1 MAIDLKKKKGRPA
14 KGKTTLKDVVTMKS
28 DLEIKLAQAYANLE
42 VKDVIIADLE
52 VKLDEAYKDE
62 EAMLAGIKQHAGMI
76 KYHCARVHDQTGSV
90 TAEDIDYCVNL
101 LLRIMKHK
109 FEYKPQNWEE

>member
-14 KGKTTLKDVVTMKS
+14 KEKVTLKDVVTMKS
-28 DLEIKLAQAYANLE
+28 NLEIKLEQAYANLE

-52 VKLDEAYKDE
+52 KKLDEAYKDE
-62 EAMLAGIKQHAGMI
+62 EEMLAGIKKHAEMI
-76 KYHCARVHDQTGSV
+76 KYHCARVQDETGSL
-90 TAEDIDYCVNL
+90 TAEDIDYSISL

>member
-1 MAIDLKKKKGRPA
+1 MAIIAKKKPGRP
-14 KGKTTLKDVVTMKS
+14 KKEKTTLKDVVTSLKNVETIQS
-28 DLEIKLAQAYANLE
+28 DLEIKLEQAYANLE

-52 VKLDEAYKDE
+52 VKLDEAYKNE

-109 FEYKPQNWEE
+109 F

>member
-1 MAIDLKKKKGRPA
+1 MAVNNKVKNSGRP
-14 KGKTTLKDVVTMKS
+14 KKVKNDDFVMMKS
-28 DLEIKLAQAYANLE
+28 DLEIKLEQAEANLE

-52 VKLDEAYKDE
+52 KKLDEAYKDE
-62 EAMLAGIKQHAGMI
+62 EAMLAGIKQHAQMI
-76 KYHCARVHDQTGSV
+76 KYHCSRVQDETGSL
-90 TAEDIDYCVNL
+90 TAEDIDYSISL

>member
-1 MAIDLKKKKGRPA
+1 MAIIAKKKPGRP
-14 KGKTTLKDVVTMKS
+14 KKVKNDDVVTMKS
-28 DLEIKLAQAYANLE
+28 DLEIKLEQAYANLE

-90 TAEDIDYCVNL
+90 TAEDIDYCVSL
-101 LLRIMKHK
+101 LLRIIKHK
-109 FEYKPQNWEE
+109 FEYKPQNCEE